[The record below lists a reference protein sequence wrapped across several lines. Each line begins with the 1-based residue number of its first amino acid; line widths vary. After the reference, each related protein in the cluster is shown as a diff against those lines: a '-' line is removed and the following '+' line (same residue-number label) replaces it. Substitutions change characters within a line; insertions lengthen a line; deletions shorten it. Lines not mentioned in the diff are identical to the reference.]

1 MDNIEAYEN
10 LAIAIVTQA
19 IIDYKKALKKLEKN
33 PNNINQQRI
42 KNECEI
48 FFKSDYFD
56 VLTNVDV
63 NYLLKNMERMN
74 KNAKKTIQQIYKKRI
89 NAND

>member
-10 LAIAIVTQA
+10 LAIAIVRQA
-19 IIDYKKALKKLEKN
+19 LIDYKNALKRLEKN

-48 FFKSDYFD
+48 FFKSDYFTI
-56 VLTNVDV
+56 LTGVDV
-63 NYLLKNMERMN
+63 SYLLKNMERMCN
-74 KNAKKTIQQIYKKRI
+74 NAKKTVQ
-89 NAND
+89 